1 MSFEEITELFPW
13 YRYSKKLQEKI
24 IRPRNAGYF
33 TADEAEARHVRLVEA
48 QEGAI
53 SEDNVIRFYWFV
65 DKEDGTIIDVKYQVY
80 GQSALIGAAEAAAEL
95 CIGKNYDQASRLTT
109 DLIDRQVRDKPDVS
123 AFPREA
129 YAHLNLVLEAI
140 ETAAHQCTDIPL
152 STSYIVSPVPSATG
166 EKGEGGGYPGWDTL
180 TLKNKLAVIEK
191 VLDEDVRPYIA
202 LDAGGVEVLNLI
214 DDREVIISY
223 QGACTSCYSS
233 IGTTLSYIQQT
244 LRNKVSPNLTVTP
257 DLDFKEPYP
266 H

>member
-24 IRPRNAGYF
+24 NRPRNSGFF
-33 TADEAEARHVRLVEA
+33 TQEEAEARHVRLVEA

-53 SEDNVIRFYWFV
+53 SEENVVRFYWFV
-65 DKEDGTIIDVKYQVY
+65 DKEDGTIVDVKYQVY

-95 CIGKNYDQASRLTT
+95 CIGKNYDQASRLST
-109 DLIDRQVRDKPDVS
+109 DLIDRQVRDKPDVT

-129 YAHLNLVLEAI
+129 YPHLNLVLEAI

-152 STSYIVSPVPSATG
+152 SSSYIVSPVPMG
-166 EKGEGGGYPGWDTL
+166 LEEGEGEVYPGWETL
-180 TLKNKLAVIEK
+180 SLKSKLEVIEK

-233 IGTTLSYIQQT
+233 IGTTLSYIQQI
-244 LRNKVSPNLTVTP
+244 LRNKVSPNLIVTP

>member
-13 YRYSKKLQEKI
+13 YRYSKKLQAKI
-24 IRPRNAGYF
+24 DRPRNAGYF
-33 TADEAEARHVRLVEA
+33 TQVDAEARGVRLVEA
-48 QEGAI
+48 QEGSVA
-53 SEDNVIRFYWFV
+53 EDHAVRFYWFV

-129 YAHLNLVLEAI
+129 YLHLNLVLEAI

-152 STSYIVSPVPSATG
+152 STSYIVSPVPSGMEEGMG
-166 EKGEGGGYPGWDTL
+166 ESYPGWDTL
-180 TLKNKLAVIEK
+180 SLKDKLAVIEK

-202 LDAGGVEVLNLI
+202 LDAGGVAVLNLI

-244 LRNKVSPNLTVTP
+244 LRNKVSPHLTVTP
-257 DLDFKEPYP
+257 DIDFKEPYP
-266 H
+266 I